1 MNFIFD
7 LYGTLIDIWT
17 DENQEELWDGISL
30 LLGDGEDKG
39 QTVRE
44 EYLALC
50 RDAYKGEGH
59 ELDLLSVFEKML
71 EKREVDVSVA
81 PSLAFEFRRLSMVRL
96 KTFDSVE
103 NMLKELKKQGRVYL
117 VSNAQSCFTIDELKT
132 TGLYDLF
139 DGILISSDVGVK
151 KPFPDIFRL
160 AFEKFGITPEESIY
174 IGNDMRD
181 DILGA
186 SRVGMKTMYIE
197 TPQSGSYP
205 DLDLPEP
212 TYTVKNH
219 LEMQE
224 VLLKIN
230 IKAWFA

>member
-44 EYLALC
+44 EYLAFC

-71 EKREVDVSVA
+71 EKRNVDISVA
-81 PSLAFEFRRLSMVRL
+81 ASLAFEFRRLSMVRL
-96 KTFDSVE
+96 KTFDGVE

-219 LEMQE
+219 LEMKM
-224 VLLKIN
+224 LLLSLDKSF
-230 IKAWFA
+230 KV

>member
-1 MNFIFD
+1 
-7 LYGTLIDIWT
+7 
-17 DENQEELWDGISL
+17 
-30 LLGDGEDKG
+30 
-39 QTVRE
+39 
-44 EYLALC
+44 
-50 RDAYKGEGH
+50 
-59 ELDLLSVFEKML
+59 
-71 EKREVDVSVA
+71 
-81 PSLAFEFRRLSMVRL
+81 MVRL
-96 KTFDSVE
+96 KTFDGVE

-117 VSNAQSCFTIDELKT
+117 VSNAQSCFTIDELRT

-219 LEMQE
+219 LEMKM
-224 VLLKIN
+224 LLLSLDKSF
-230 IKAWFA
+230 KV

>member
-17 DENQEELWDGISL
+17 DEYQEELWDGISL

-59 ELDLLSVFEKML
+59 EFDLLSVFEKML
-71 EKREVDVSVA
+71 EKRNVDISVA
-81 PSLAFEFRRLSMVRL
+81 ASLAFEFRRLSMVRL
-96 KTFDSVE
+96 KTFDGVE

-205 DLDLPEP
+205 DLDLLEP

>member
-17 DENQEELWDGISL
+17 DEEREELWEGVSL
-30 LLGDGEDKG
+30 LLGDGEEKADA
-39 QTVRE
+39 VRE
-44 EYLALC
+44 EYLSLC
-50 RDAYKGEGH
+50 RNAHKGEGH
-59 ELDLLSVFEKML
+59 ELDLLSVFERML
-71 EKREVDVSVA
+71 ANRGVDVSVA

-96 KTFDSVE
+96 KSFDGVE
-103 NMLKELKKQGRVYL
+103 NMLKRLKKQGRVYL
-117 VSNAQSCFTIDELKT
+117 VSNAQRCFTIDELKT

-139 DGILISSDVGVK
+139 DGIVISSDVGVK

-160 AFEKFGITPEESIY
+160 AFDKFGITAEESIY

-186 SRVGMKTMYIE
+186 DSVGMKTMYIE

-205 DLDLPEP
+205 DLDLPKP
-212 TYTVKNH
+212 TYRAKNH
-219 LEMQE
+219 EDME
-224 VLLKIN
+224 RILLSLR
-230 IKAWFA
+230 

>member
-1 MNFIFD
+1 MNYIFD

-17 DENQEELWDGISL
+17 DENQEELWEGISL
-30 LLGDGEDKG
+30 PLGDGEDKG

-59 ELDLLSVFEKML
+59 DLDLLSVFEKML
-71 EKREVDVSVA
+71 EKRNVDVSVA
-81 PSLAFEFRRLSMVRL
+81 ASLAFEFRRLSMVRL
-96 KTFDSVE
+96 KTFDGVE

-117 VSNAQSCFTIDELKT
+117 VSNAQSCFTIDELRT

-160 AFEKFGITPEESIY
+160 AFEKFGIAPEESIY

>member
-17 DENQEELWDGISL
+17 DEEREELWEGVSL

-71 EKREVDVSVA
+71 EKRNVDISVA
-81 PSLAFEFRRLSMVRL
+81 ASLAFEFRRLSMVRL
-96 KTFDSVE
+96 KTFDGVE

-139 DGILISSDVGVK
+139 DGIVISSDVGVK

-219 LEMQE
+219 LEMKM
-224 VLLKIN
+224 LLLSLDKSF
-230 IKAWFA
+230 KV